1 MDMITIHHVGNG
13 SYGFISHH
21 LNKKSYTL
29 KISSMTIGKSIGSSY
44 EKKSPL
50 PGREARFLAFGIS
63 CGGSMIQKISGL
75 I

>member
-44 EKKSPL
+44 EKKAPYQDVRQGFWL
-50 PGREARFLAFGIS
+50 LEFLVVA
-63 CGGSMIQKISGL
+63 Q
-75 I
+75 